1 MNKLVF
7 CFMSWILL
15 MYNCHANNFNFSK
28 VNNKSRNAR
37 IFGAIEAKVH
47 EFPWQILL
55 AINYNVKDMD
65 GEVIE
70 KKKKCGGALLSK
82 QHILTAASCFYDDEP
97 PAPS

>member
-1 MNKLVF
+1 MCKLK
-7 CFMSWILL
+7 
-15 MYNCHANNFNFSK
+15 A
-28 VNNKSRNAR
+28 KSSNAR
-37 IFGAIEAKVH
+37 IFGAIEAKIH

-55 AINYNVKDMD
+55 AINYNMKDMD
-65 GEVIE
+65 GQVIE